1 MSSKVMKVSVLA
13 HYLKSKLENDQ
24 YLNNIIVQGEI
35 SNFTNHKSGHWYF
48 SIKDDT
54 ARLSC
59 VMFKTYNT
67 KTSFIP
73 KDGDKVLIRCS
84 TSLFES
90 NGSLQLYVN
99 AI

>member
-90 NGSLQLYVN
+90 NGS
-99 AI
+99 

>member
-67 KTSFIP
+67 KTKLP
-73 KDGDKVLIRCS
+73 LIIN
-84 TSLFES
+84 LFVGASSKREK
-90 NGSLQLYVN
+90 
-99 AI
+99 